1 MINMLRGSNRKRNNV
16 QEIMDNVK
24 KEVKIPRRN
33 QKKKKKKPDRAV
45 RIFK

>member
-33 QKKKKKKPDRAV
+33 QKKKKKSQTEQ
-45 RIFK
+45 

>member
-33 QKKKKKKPDRAV
+33 QKKKKPDRAV